1 MTKITFLI
9 IFLFF
14 SVNSFAQKSGKIFYE
29 NVEKNNALIDEFKK
43 NGIDI
48 AFGSIKIDLKSS
60 PKIQKVIYDYRLFVL
75 TWYRQVNSVTFL
87 DDESFSRLNKKG
99 MIVQDIQYVQA
110 KDYSYQWDG
119 KKAFDIPH
127 VFSKIFFT
135 AKVTEYSDR
144 FILDVKFA
152 EETIK

>member
-1 MTKITFLI
+1 MSKILFFITVF
-9 IFLFF
+9 FF
-14 SVNSFAQKSGKIFYE
+14 SVNSFAQKKGEIFYE
-29 NVEKNNALIDEFKK
+29 NIEKNKVLIDKFKK
-43 NGIDI
+43 NGVNVSF
-48 AFGSIKIDLKSS
+48 APIKLDLEKS
-60 PKIQKVIYDYRLFVL
+60 PELQKVIFDYETFIS

-87 DDESFSRLNKKG
+87 SDELFSKLNKKN
-99 MIVQDIQYVQA
+99 MIIQDIQYVQA
-110 KDYSYQWDG
+110 KNYSYQWDG
-119 KKAFDIPH
+119 EKHFDIPH

>member
-1 MTKITFLI
+1 MTKIFFFIT
-9 IFLFF
+9 IFFF
-14 SVNSFAQKSGKIFYE
+14 SVNSFAQKRGKIFYE

-48 AFGSIKIDLKSS
+48 VFGAIKIDLEKS
-60 PKIQKVIYDYRLFVL
+60 PKIQKVIYDYKLFVS

-87 DDESFSRLNKKG
+87 DDESFSKLNKKG
-99 MIVQDIQYVQA
+99 MIIQDIQYVQA

-119 KKAFDIPH
+119 KKRFDIPH